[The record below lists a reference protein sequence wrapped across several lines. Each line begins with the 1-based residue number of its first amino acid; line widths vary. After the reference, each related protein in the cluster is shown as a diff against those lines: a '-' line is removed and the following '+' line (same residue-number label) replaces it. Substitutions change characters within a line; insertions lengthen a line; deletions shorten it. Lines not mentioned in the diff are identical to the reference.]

1 MDMIQDLFKYYLDN
15 QDELVKKYEG
25 KYLVITAEGVQG
37 AYDTLESGYDT
48 ALKTYGKGNFMLQ
61 LCTKGEDAYTQR
73 FFTSRVAF

>member
-73 FFTSRVAF
+73 FFISRVAF

>member
-1 MDMIQDLFKYYLDN
+1 MIQDLFKYYLDN

>member
-1 MDMIQDLFKYYLDN
+1 MDMIQDLFEYCLDN